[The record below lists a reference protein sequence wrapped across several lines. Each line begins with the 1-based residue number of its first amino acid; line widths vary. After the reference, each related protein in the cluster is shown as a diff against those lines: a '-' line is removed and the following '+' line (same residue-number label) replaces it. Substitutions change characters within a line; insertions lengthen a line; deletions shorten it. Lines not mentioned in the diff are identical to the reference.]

1 MRQQRLR
8 IGWTWLGA
16 AVAVGLGGVFAV
28 AAAQEPSS
36 TRMPEPSPSHAAAST
51 SRPLVC
57 ASPGPVIDVGSSWQD
72 QPPSRFTV
80 TAGTYRLIG
89 SDFLPPA
96 PVPLT
101 PSDWTYA
108 LLGPGDTTPLYDR
121 ARGTMNHQT
130 MGLTVAKDEPAL
142 THLAAGRYWLV
153 NTWGATLALQPC
165 DGGTVSNVA
174 LPHPGR

>member
-16 AVAVGLGGVFAV
+16 AAAVALGGVFAI

-36 TRMPEPSPSHAAAST
+36 TRMPEPPSSHATAST

-57 ASPGPVIDVGSSWQD
+57 VSPGPAVTVGSSWQD

-89 SDFLPPA
+89 SDFLLPA

-108 LLGPGDTTPLYDR
+108 LL
-121 ARGTMNHQT
+121 
-130 MGLTVAKDEPAL
+130 
-142 THLAAGRYWLV
+142 
-153 NTWGATLALQPC
+153 
-165 DGGTVSNVA
+165 
-174 LPHPGR
+174 